1 MSNKIKVAG
10 YSKKL
15 VFTDGIEYINFSP
28 DLVGL
33 QLTSNGGTPLFTMG
47 NFNITTNIDPK
58 IDKFYNTAKFSEFFT
73 LSDLDLNLNETL
85 TLLTDNAGVYLNLDK
100 TKLDYYALFGSL
112 SEYIRVALEEIILNW
127 PASLY
132 MTPLSQT
139 TNGETIN
146 GYTVENYSYDSLTE
160 IASFKVNTNF
170 INNKFGLT
178 YSTIGNIENTF
189 NTNNTLRNLTI
200 SYKSYSVLY
209 NNTEYPLV
217 DYTASTNNLNDYI
230 YLKVK
235 GNPFSGSS
243 INQYVYYH
251 VKPNKLKEE
260 QFFNTLPDFQA
271 YLLNRQITPQYT
283 ATFKYPTKSEMGV
296 VLYISETLTWPVS
309 DGYNIDFDTTQ
320 YVDYATRL
328 FDLSNSNDL
337 FSSNLMN
344 RFLVSES
351 ITSFDT
357 VPVNISGNENDE
369 TGQKINKTLQ
379 IYGVGFDEINRYIT
393 GIQFSNV
400 VTYDKEDNTPDL
412 YLKNLAR
419 VLGWELVSS
428 VLENDLL
435 ASYVT
440 SKPSTYSGLT
450 VGLTPIEADVELWR
464 RLILNSPWLWK
475 SKGARKSIEFLLKFI
490 GAPKGLVTFNEHI
503 YKADAPIDVNLFQQI
518 LDLNGITDD
527 ISTFPI
533 DSEGYPKPLPDTD
546 AMYFQNNG
554 LWYRETGGSGS
565 TIDILGGNNPHLGPY
580 DKGYKYIKQFEHLI
594 TNFSAVTVS
603 SITTTTDTV
612 NLYTNYDLGTFDEGV
627 STATTVD
634 TVVTNQND
642 LDLTGCV
649 VFEAKIEIDPNPTQV
664 LNDCGCEVDTPDN
677 VLSLC
682 LQNNPN
688 YVPPSCDS
696 ENVVSVGQTTA
707 TGILISSYYIYQ
719 PDGSLYYFDAG
730 IPHTLKTNYISKE
743 CCTAYGGT
751 SFLNNE
757 YENGVLVNSGYY
769 CCYAGGQCGCKL
781 TCDWLAQ
788 LTPINISGQ
797 NYIQFTTPNG
807 QSRVV
812 TADGCNCLADYSI
825 AVPNITDPYTGE
837 IGYACQLTGLGNADM
852 LAGTPGEI
860 FEHYKDKVGGI
871 IPCV

>member
-33 QLTSNGGTPLFTMG
+33 QLASNGGTPLFTMG

-85 TLLTDNAGVYLNLDK
+85 TLLTDNAGVYLNLDR

-112 SEYIRVALEEIILNW
+112 TEYVRVALEEIILNW

-139 TNGETIN
+139 TAGETIN

-178 YSTIGNIENTF
+178 YSTSGNIENTF

-209 NNTEYPLV
+209 NNVEYPLI
-217 DYTASTNNLNDYI
+217 DFTASTSNLNDYI

-251 VKPNKLKEE
+251 VKPNKIKEE

-271 YLLNRQITPQYT
+271 YLLNRQITPPYT

-357 VPVNISGNENDE
+357 VPVNIAGNETDE

-393 GIQFSNV
+393 GIQFANV
-400 VTYDKEDNTPDL
+400 VTYNKEDNTPDL

-435 ASYVT
+435 ASYVS

-450 VGLTPIEADVELWR
+450 VGLTPIEADIELWR

-503 YKADAPIDVNLFQQI
+503 YKADGPIDINLFQQV

-533 DSEGYPKPLPDTD
+533 DSEGYPKPLLDTD
-546 AMYFQNNG
+546 TMYFQNNG

-580 DKGYKYIKQFEHLI
+580 DRGYKYIKQFEQLI

-603 SITTTTDTV
+603 SVTTTTDSV

-634 TVVTNQND
+634 TVVMNQND

-677 VLSLC
+677 ILSLC
-682 LQNNPN
+682 LQTNPN
-688 YVPPSCDS
+688 YVPPSCDN
-696 ENVVSVGQTTA
+696 EDVVSVVQSTA
-707 TGILISSYYIYQ
+707 LGILTSSFYIYQ
-719 PDGSLYYFDAG
+719 PDGSLYIGNSG
-730 IPHTLKTNYISKE
+730 IPQTYKTNYISKE
-743 CCTAYGGT
+743 CCAAYGGT

-757 YENGVLVNSGYY
+757 YQNGVLVNSGYY
-769 CCYAGGQCGCKL
+769 CCYGGGQCGCKL
-781 TCDWLAQ
+781 TCNWLAQ
-788 LTPINISGQ
+788 STPINIAGQ
-797 NYIQFTTPNG
+797 NYIQFTAPIG
-807 QSRVV
+807 QNRVV
-812 TADGCNCLADYSI
+812 TADGCNCLANYSV

-837 IGYACQLTGLGNADM
+837 VGYGCQLTALGNEDM
-852 LAGTPGEI
+852 LTGVAGQI
-860 FEHYKDKVGGI
+860 FQHYKDKVGGV